1 MGRKPKYSFEQKI
14 KACEDYLSGK
24 QSITN
29 IANDIGMKETELD
42 QIYAWIKMYNINGVD
57 AFIPR
62 KNNNSYSK
70 EFKEKVVKEYLE
82 GKESVLEL
90 CSKYN
95 LRTTSILRSWIK
107 RYNNHIELKD
117 YDPKPEVYMIKST
130 KKTYEEKIEI
140 VKYCLEHNKDI
151 KGTASI
157 YGCNYAQLYQWIAK
171 YEKLGEEGLIDK
183 RGRRKE
189 ESQLTELEKAN
200 RKITQLEKEKE
211 EFRKKYELLKKAEMN
226 ERW

>member
-1 MGRKPKYSFEQKI
+1 
-14 KACEDYLSGK
+14 
-24 QSITN
+24 
-29 IANDIGMKETELD
+29 
-42 QIYAWIKMYNINGVD
+42 
-57 AFIPR
+57 
-62 KNNNSYSK
+62 
-70 EFKEKVVKEYLE
+70 
-82 GKESVLEL
+82 
-90 CSKYN
+90 
-95 LRTTSILRSWIK
+95 
-107 RYNNHIELKD
+107 
-117 YDPKPEVYMIKST
+117 MIKST

>member
-42 QIYAWIKMYNINGVD
+42 QIYAWIKMYNINEVD

-82 GKESVLEL
+82 GKGSVLEL

-183 RGRRKE
+183 RGRLKE

-200 RKITQLEKEKE
+200 RKIMQLEKEKE